1 MSVNRGSQKRPGG
14 GYSVLFGTSAATAED
29 IGQRY
34 MEGTRCTSL
43 VIKVGWC
50 TFNRVETSV
59 ESAWCLVLKL

>member
-43 VIKVGWC
+43 VIKVG
-50 TFNRVETSV
+50 
-59 ESAWCLVLKL
+59 